1 VKAEI
6 TVYKPGVLNK
16 GAAGTILRIPRKAA
30 RKRIRMS
37 TTATDKP
44 GEGAPEFGIIPEYV
58 TPENRRRLLE
68 LSRENEKEVSEVECS
83 EYLIRHWLETV
94 EDGNPLY
101 HDRDYARSRGFKDII
116 AQPGMIICTLVLPY
130 RWPMKAFYK
139 TRQLLHFEVKELLE
153 LPVGILAN
161 YEAFFYRPV
170 EIGDR
175 LSSTGRLVEISPFKR
190 TRLGEGYF
198 TRLETSYYN
207 QRDEVVCR
215 AHTNLFSYGGKA
227 RAGQDTGD
235 EADKAAAAMQ
245 KRAAPS
251 TLEDQA
257 PMPPPE
263 GQWLNGGWHNAT
275 EEMLEA
281 WRTQWLPCAPA
292 QTRWDDVEVGDVMPP
307 LLMPITV
314 TRCVFMASASRD
326 FAPQHHNTW
335 YCHNKSRTREMFLGT
350 HFNLGMLSR
359 FMTDY
364 GGPLSKVR
372 RIQLQMRRTVG
383 AGEDYRMSGVITR
396 KWEEGG
402 EKLVDMAIQIDTDL
416 GPAYTCSGTLA
427 LP

>member
-1 VKAEI
+1 MSNGQHEGDTTHDTAQGIV
-6 TVYKPGVLNK
+6 
-16 GAAGTILRIPRKAA
+16 RIP
-30 RKRIRMS
+30 
-37 TTATDKP
+37 D
-44 GEGAPEFGIIPEYV
+44 YV
-58 TPENRRRLLE
+58 TAANRERILE
-68 LSRENEKEVSEVECS
+68 LCQANEKEVSDVECS

-94 EDGNPLY
+94 EDANPLY
-101 HDRDYARSRGFKDII
+101 NDRDYARSRGFKDII
-116 AQPGMIICTLVLPY
+116 AQPGMNICTLVMPY
-130 RWPMKAFYK
+130 RWPMAQFHK
-139 TRQLLHFEVKELLE
+139 TRQLLHFEIKELLE

-161 YEAFFYRPV
+161 YETFFYRPV

-175 LSSTGRLVEISPFKR
+175 LSTTGRLVDISEFKR

-207 QRDEVVCR
+207 QRDELVSQ

-227 RAGQDTGD
+227 RPGQVVD
-235 EADKAAAAMQ
+235 EDAARAAHAQQ
-245 KRAAPS
+245 KRAVPS

-257 PMPPPE
+257 PAEPPE
-263 GQWLNGGWHNAT
+263 GQWLKGGWHNAT
-275 EEMLEA
+275 EEMLES
-281 WRTQWLPCAPA
+281 WRTGWLGKPPA
-292 QTRWDDVEVGDVMPP
+292 DTRWDTVEVGDIMPP

-364 GGPLSKVR
+364 GGPLSTVR
-372 RIQLQMRRTVG
+372 RIQLQMKRTIG
-383 AGEDYRMSGVITR
+383 AGEDYMMSGVITR
-396 KWEEGG
+396 KWRCEG
-402 EKLVDMAIQIDTDL
+402 ENLVDMDIRIDTEL
-416 GPAYTCSGTLA
+416 GPGYVCSGTLA

>member
-1 VKAEI
+1 M
-6 TVYKPGVLNK
+6 TDRQHD
-16 GAAGTILRIPRKAA
+16 GATPDAQVRIPDYVTPAN
-30 RKRIRMS
+30 RKRI
-37 TTATDKP
+37 
-44 GEGAPEFGIIPEYV
+44 
-58 TPENRRRLLE
+58 LE
-68 LSRENEKEVSEVECS
+68 LCQPNDKEVSEVECS

-94 EDGNPLY
+94 EDANPLY
-101 HDRDYARSRGFKDII
+101 NDREYARSRGYKDII
-116 AQPGMIICTLVLPY
+116 AQPGMNICTLVMPY
-130 RWPMKAFYK
+130 RWPMKAFHK

-161 YEAFFYRPV
+161 YETFFYRPV

-175 LSSTGRLVEISPFKR
+175 LSTTGRLVDISDFKR

-198 TRLETSYYN
+198 TRLETNYYN
-207 QRDEVVCR
+207 QRDELVSR
-215 AHTNLFSYGGKA
+215 AHTNLFSYGGRTRAVPGDDDAA
-227 RAGQDTGD
+227 RAAQAEGR
-235 EADKAAAAMQ
+235 
-245 KRAAPS
+245 RARPS

-257 PMPPPE
+257 PREPPQ
-263 GQWLNGGWHNAT
+263 GQWLNGGWHNGT

-281 WRTQWLPCAPA
+281 WRTGWQGAPA
-292 QTRWDDVEVGDVMPP
+292 ADTRWDQVAVGDAMPP

-364 GGPLSKVR
+364 GGPLSTVR
-372 RIQLQMRRTVG
+372 RIQLQMKRTIG
-383 AGEDYRMSGVITR
+383 AGEDYMMSGVITR
-396 KWEEGG
+396 KWQADG
-402 EKLVDMAIQIDTDL
+402 EKLVDMDIRIDTEL
-416 GPAYTCSGTLA
+416 GPGYVCSGTLA